1 MSKGKVKFFNAA
13 KGFGFITLRRRTG
26 CFVHYT
32 AINGTGLRNLQEGQ
46 TVTFDIVDGAKGQQ
60 ARNVTVV

>member
-13 KGFGFITLRRRTG
+13 KGFGFITSEDG
-26 CFVHYT
+26 QDVFVHYT